1 MKSPT
6 PRNEDADR
14 EHTGGVGADKV
25 VLELLEEVVGDGDLG
40 EVAKT
45 GVDTVG
51 DLAAG
56 NDGVDDGTA
65 VLGMGSVGRS
75 VPRPSSRPPQRGP
88 WCTFPGKDPSTKA

>member
-14 EHTGGVGADKV
+14 EHTGGVGADEV

-45 GVDTVG
+45 GVDTV
-51 DLAAG
+51 DNL
-56 NDGVDDGTA
+56 
-65 VLGMGSVGRS
+65 VLYEFAEELIRIGALTHTLV
-75 VPRPSSRPPQRGP
+75 RGP
-88 WCTFPGKDPSTKA
+88 KNGVAKNVGEYFG